1 MSKNKLFI
9 YSSHFSSISSIRMLH
24 AERNL
29 LSRIFQ
35 PVQEIPWD
43 KKSPKKFEE
52 ITSKSQRMLVDFGF
66 IRPMGP
72 KGGEFFT

>member
-1 MSKNKLFI
+1 MLKNNVFI
-9 YSSHFSSISSIRMLH
+9 YSSYFSNFYSIRMVH

-43 KKSPKKFEE
+43 KKSPKKFDE

-72 KGGEFFT
+72 KGGVF